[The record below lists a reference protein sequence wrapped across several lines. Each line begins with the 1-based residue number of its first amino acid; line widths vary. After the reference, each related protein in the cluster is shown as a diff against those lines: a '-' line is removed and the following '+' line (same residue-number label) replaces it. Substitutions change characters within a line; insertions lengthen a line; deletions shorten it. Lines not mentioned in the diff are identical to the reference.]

1 MHPARLAFALLA
13 VSFALPT
20 FAVEE
25 LDIAALNS
33 AVAMQR
39 QVTEAQRT
47 MIIADNIQL
56 TTAESEEFWPVYR
69 EYRADVAKLNDRFVK
84 LVTDYARSYESM
96 DDDTAA
102 RLLKE
107 SFAIEAG
114 RVKASKKNA
123 KKLGRFLSGVTVVRF
138 VQIESR
144 LDAVMELKIKN
155 SIPLAM

>member
-1 MHPARLAFALLA
+1 MRPARFALALLA
-13 VSFALPT
+13 ACFTLPA

-47 MIIADNIQL
+47 MIIADNIQM
-56 TTAESEEFWPVYR
+56 TAAESEEFWPVYR

-84 LVTDYARSYESM
+84 LVTDYALSYESM

-123 KKLGRFLSGVTVVRF
+123 KKLGRFLPGVTVIRF

-144 LDAVMELKIKN
+144 LDAVMQLKIKN